1 MHLLLTDRLVCPDCG
16 QDFGLI
22 LLANEVRDQRVLDGE
37 LGCPGCRQK
46 YPVRRGFADL
56 RGATSGDGPD
66 PGVPPR
72 PSQGDSQEALRL
84 GALLGVTEGPGTLLI
99 QGPAAKQAQPLSCLL
114 EGIEVVALDPGQREA
129 EETVGV
135 SRLAVGSVLPFHSG
149 SFRGALLSG
158 GTTEAEFREA
168 YRVTAAPGRVVVL
181 EAPPETRRWAE
192 SLRME
197 ILLEEEGVVVA
208 RGRRSGSLP
217 LVTLRGV

>member
-1 MHLLLTDRLVCPDCG
+1 MHLLLTDRLVCPRCG

-22 LLANEVRDQRVLDGE
+22 LLANEVRDQRVLDGD

-56 RGATSGDGPD
+56 RGPVSMDGIEPD
-66 PGVPPR
+66 PPQR
-72 PSQGDSQEALRL
+72 PSQEDSQEALRL

-99 QGPAAKQAQPLSCLL
+99 QGPAAEHAQPLSSLL
-114 EGIEVVALDPGQREA
+114 EGVEVVALDPGQREV
-129 EETVGV
+129 EETEGV
-135 SRLAVGSVLPFHSG
+135 SRMAAGSTLPFHSG

-158 GTTEAEFREA
+158 GTTESEFREA
-168 YRVTAAPGRVVVL
+168 YRVVAAPGRVVVL
-181 EAPPETRRWAE
+181 EAPPETSRWAE

-197 ILLEEEGVVVA
+197 VLLEEGGVVVA
-208 RGRRSGSLP
+208 RAPRSGSLP